1 MHVKSK
7 YSAEHGSRSLKGHP
21 KTYMLSRLQ
30 KASLSAGHLVDLL
43 KEQPGAESNSDAIL
57 EARAYHVGIF
67 GAFSSEKYDWEK
79 SLQQYAEAR
88 LIYTTLASSKGSKR
102 ENLFRDLLST
112 TIDPSIR
119 YAAYRLQI
127 PRTTSIDSIV
137 VGYSP
142 RERNEFVKEVLKR
155 DPKAL
160 DDPRKSKEK
169 IEGEAAG
176 TALQTIEWRSRRVKI
191 EDASTAQA
199 LAAVRVAEGI
209 LAKYLSS
216 NEGLSPQTK
225 AAAYDQVLLPS
236 QDAVDATKTAIDEL
250 AAQGVSQ
257 GDQQMQ
263 SLQVTRTAV
272 NYALIK
278 WRIGRNRILCGSQD
292 GAAFDIEPPRAPKH
306 GRNEARTET
315 SSGETIG
322 HKIKRLREQVVL
334 YDASLQSFDAAKEL
348 PGVAGDEA
356 FLEELEAQQAY
367 FSALRCLAIARSYA
381 LLHKEKEAL
390 ALVSRA
396 SDLSSKT
403 VSHPSL
409 PDTAS
414 TKAPNIE
421 VNRPQA
427 KALYDLLNGL
437 VIHYRAVVE
446 LSNIQ
451 SESIAAAAKHII
463 LPPLI
468 DRLDEYPSA
477 GVDLAKL
484 VQYPP
489 TVVPVPVKPL
499 FLDVAYNYIDYP
511 GRLENKSSRAVN
523 GVAPSGA
530 EKEDRQESK
539 KGWFGFGRR

>member
-21 KTYMLSRLQ
+21 KTYMLSLLN
-30 KASLSAGHLVDLL
+30 KASVYAGYLVSLL
-43 KEQPGAESNSDAIL
+43 KEQPGSESSSEAIL
-57 EARAYHVGIF
+57 EARAYQIGLC
-67 GAFSSEKYDWEK
+67 GAHSFEKHDWEK

-88 LIYTTLASSKGSKR
+88 LIYTTLASEKGSKG

-119 YAAYRLQI
+119 YAAYRLKI

-137 VGYSP
+137 VGYSS
-142 RERNEFVKEVLKR
+142 RERNEFVKELLKR

-160 DDPRKSKEK
+160 NDPRKGKEK
-169 IEGEAAG
+169 IEGEMAG
-176 TALQTIEWRSRRVKI
+176 TALQTIEWRSRRVKL

-199 LAAVRVAEGI
+199 LGAVRAAEGA
-209 LAKYLSS
+209 LAEYLSS
-216 NEGLSPQTK
+216 NEGSSPQTK

-250 AAQGVSQ
+250 AAEGVSQ

-278 WRIGRNRILCGSQD
+278 WRIGRNRILCGGQD
-292 GAAFDIEPPRAPKH
+292 GAAFDEESPRAPKY
-306 GRNEARTET
+306 GRDEAKIEGSTEEST
-315 SSGETIG
+315 G

-334 YDASLQSFDAAKEL
+334 YDSSLQSFYAAKEL
-348 PGVAGDEA
+348 PGVAGDEV

-381 LLHKEKEAL
+381 VLHKEKEAL
-390 ALVSRA
+390 ALLSRA

-403 VSHPSL
+403 MSHPLL
-409 PDTAS
+409 PDSAS
-414 TKAPNIE
+414 TNAPNIE

-427 KALYDLLNGL
+427 KALHELLNGL

-446 LSNIQ
+446 LSNVQ
-451 SESIAAAAKHII
+451 SASIAAAAKHTV

-468 DRLDEYPSA
+468 DRLDEYPIA

-484 VQYPP
+484 IHYPP
-489 TVVPVPVKPL
+489 KVAPVSVKPL

-511 GRLENKSSRAVN
+511 GRQEKKSSRAVN
-523 GVAPSGA
+523 GVALSGT
-530 EKEDRQESK
+530 EKGDKQEGK
-539 KGWFGFGRR
+539 KGWFGFGR